1 MTGASRVCRSLVL
14 IGLEGPEIQGK
25 TILKLDWRDLRSPK
39 KMMDI
44 SGTSDRIT
52 ERVGRVSRVTRDEAN
67 KVWRARIKEEMIEES
82 KIY

>member
-1 MTGASRVCRSLVL
+1 
-14 IGLEGPEIQGK
+14 
-25 TILKLDWRDLRSPK
+25 
-39 KMMDI
+39 MMDI